1 MVYGFIR
8 QSGGHIKVYSE
19 VGYGTT
25 FKLYLPL
32 ATGPASN
39 AAARPSAPRQ
49 PATARRVGNQ
59 TILAVEDNPDLRAT
73 VARQLRDLGYRVCE
87 AESASDALAV
97 LGDAERVDL
106 LFTDMMLPG
115 GVNGKELATEARAK
129 RPDLKVRAFQ
139 APRAG
144 RKRFLNQATCC

>member
-1 MVYGFIR
+1 
-8 QSGGHIKVYSE
+8 VYSE

-115 GVNGKELATEARAK
+115 GVNGKELATEARAPISK
-129 RPDLKVRAFQ
+129 CCSPRAFQ